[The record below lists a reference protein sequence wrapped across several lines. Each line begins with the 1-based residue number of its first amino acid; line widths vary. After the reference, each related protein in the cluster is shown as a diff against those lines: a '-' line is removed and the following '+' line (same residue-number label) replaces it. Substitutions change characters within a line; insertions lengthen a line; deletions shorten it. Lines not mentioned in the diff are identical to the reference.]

1 MAGVRDWLQLFRSHT
16 SPLEMTITTVAAAL
30 AVGTIWDVK
39 VLLFLIFGWLYHNG
53 GYGHNSV
60 EDYISGHDVDDRNK
74 AHHPLQRG
82 VIGPHL
88 GRKVTLGLIAIS
100 FLYGVVISAND
111 PTAIIFLV
119 LLTSLGFVYNVFNK
133 RMSGKFLPIMLA
145 HSFLFPFA
153 YLGAG
158 GDINVISSF
167 PFTDSLLMG
176 AAVLATLYLI
186 LQIAYQIMIE
196 GDLKDIDMDEASLLG
211 SLGVSVEGGTFKA
224 SISARFISFKLKFIS
239 IGTLFAIVYL
249 LDGGIA
255 HYLVLGGF
263 TVLLL
268 LFDHRLMRKRE
279 WDHGE
284 CLKTMAMMEVFSTFS
299 LVAALTAGI
308 GNWVAS
314 IVIMTFNIG
323 YFVLMNRFLWG
334 TLIKPK
340 V

>member
-16 SPLEMTITTVAAAL
+16 SPLEMTITTAGAAL

-60 EDYISGHDVDDRNK
+60 EDYISGHDVDDRHK

-82 VIGPHL
+82 VIDPL
-88 GRKVTLGLIAIS
+88 TGRKVTIGLIIIS
-100 FLYGVVISAND
+100 FIYGVVISLKD

-119 LLTSLGFVYNVFNK
+119 LLTSFGFLYNMFNK

-153 YLGAG
+153 YIGAG
-158 GDINVISSF
+158 GDIGIISSF
-167 PFTDSLLMG
+167 PFTGSMLMG
-176 AAVLATLYLI
+176 AAVVATFYLI

-196 GDLKDIDMDEASLLG
+196 GDLKDIDMDEASLLR
-211 SLGVSVEGGTFKA
+211 SLGVGLEKGIFKA
-224 SISARFISFKLKFIS
+224 SISARSISFNLKFIS

-255 HYLVLGGF
+255 HYAVLGGF
-263 TVLLL
+263 SLLL
-268 LFDHRLMRKRE
+268 LVLDNRLMRNRE

-299 LVAALTAGI
+299 LVAALTAGL
-308 GNWVAS
+308 GSWTAS

-323 YFVLMNRFLWG
+323 YFVIMNRYLWG